1 MILYQFKFWKAL
13 LYLGW
18 FKVSILCPNIPVCL
32 LWILLKIRS
41 IRILDTIVC
50 SGHCFGCSLLHGTP
64 LKSSQN
70 VFTCPFVVINLND
83 LGTIKNIGCRAVA
96 HILGD
101 EGWKQLFACLNF
113 GIFNWPKWIY
123 VPHSLSTRNLEADKA
138 FITSWSGDI
147 FQVRVQVRAPAGHLA
162 IRLSRD
168 NWSFW
173 LLQSQW
179 PSSCCSALAHL
190 PFCMVLSQSVH
201 L

>member
-1 MILYQFKFWKAL
+1 MFRALFWL
-13 LYLGW
+13 FPSQG
-18 FKVSILCPNIPVCL
+18 
-32 LWILLKIRS
+32 
-41 IRILDTIVC
+41 
-50 SGHCFGCSLLHGTP
+50 LLHGTP
-64 LKSSQN
+64 FKSSQN

-162 IRLSRD
+162 IRLSGD

-173 LLQSQW
+173 LPQSQW
-179 PSSCCSALAHL
+179 PSSCCCSALAHL

-201 L
+201 LEALLILAVLSVIGFASNFIRTRVPDSVTSAEMAHGQWLLQL